1 MGLKW
6 WNPNLYT
13 GSLRKLKSTL
23 SDPIQYHL
31 PIDEIELLLNDYL
44 GKTLTLKFEG
54 NIQCVHCQRKIKKS
68 YNQGYCFPCAQTLAR
83 CDFCIV
89 KPEKCHFHLG
99 TCREPEWGKT
109 HCFIPHIVYLA
120 NTSGLKVGI
129 TRETQIPTR
138 WIDQGAVQALPI
150 CRVKNRY
157 HSGLVEVAMK
167 SMVADKTDWRKML
180 KGQGENIA
188 LFEKRDELFKN
199 IEWPDALRDESSVE
213 ILQNQSVVAIQYPV
227 LSYPEK
233 VTAFNIEK
241 TPEISGT
248 LLGIKGQYLIF
259 DKGVLNIRNLTGYV
273 VSVYMG

>member
-44 GKTLTLKFEG
+44 GKTLILKFEG

-233 VTAFNIEK
+233 VTAFNLEK

>member
-1 MGLKW
+1 VGLKW

-44 GKTLTLKFEG
+44 GKTLILKFEG

-233 VTAFNIEK
+233 VTAFNLEK

>member
-99 TCREPEWGKT
+99 TCREAEWGKT

-188 LFEKRDELFKN
+188 LFEKRDALFKN

-233 VTAFNIEK
+233 VTAFNLEK

>member
-1 MGLKW
+1 MKW

-44 GKTLTLKFEG
+44 GKTLILKFEG

-233 VTAFNIEK
+233 VTAFNLEK